1 MTTFSAIGFIHFV
14 NDPVHRK
21 RCHVYPRMK
30 TLGVVGIGVVLHR
43 QDEGDG
49 VIGFEISL
57 LFGYHARHETTR
69 LCCMP
74 SVRS

>member
-1 MTTFSAIGFIHFV
+1 MANFNDIKITFTRRNMTTFSAIGFIHFV

-30 TLGVVGIGVVLHR
+30 TLGVVGVGVVLHR

-49 VIGFEISL
+49 VIEFAISL
-57 LFGYHARHETTR
+57 
-69 LCCMP
+69 
-74 SVRS
+74 